1 MYFFLKENFF
11 KLINFNLKFLSKFLS
26 FSFLK
31 NNCTVISINYLN
43 EKNLSVEF
51 LVKFINIKLQQKFY
65 LKNII
70 YPICNLLINKHLFAV
85 KKVKKGMDILSEK
98 SKKIF
103 KNINILLKLFFNKKK
118 LQ

>member
-1 MYFFLKENFF
+1 
-11 KLINFNLKFLSKFLS
+11 
-26 FSFLK
+26 
-31 NNCTVISINYLN
+31 LN